1 MSSWALVGRLVRHL
15 GQLEHGAVVVSEGRI
30 AAVLPSP
37 PPRVPVTD
45 LGEAIIAPGLIDLQ
59 LNGAFGHD
67 FTLDPATVR
76 PVAEGLPQ
84 YGVTA
89 FLPTLITSPLA
100 TYPQRLGVIAEAM
113 HAQAA
118 ASRAQ
123 GEPVGAAILGV
134 HVEGPFISPGK
145 KGAHNPAHLR
155 RPSVAAVKPL
165 VASGVVRLM
174 TLAPELPGALETSAY
189 LKSQGV
195 VVSLGHSEADYETA
209 RAALKAGAGW
219 ATHLFNAMPTL
230 GHREPGLVGALL
242 EADTP
247 PVGFIADGV
256 HVHPAIARLVW
267 RAKGM
272 AGICL
277 VTDAMAAL
285 GMPPGR
291 YRIGDQ
297 DVLVDAVSARLAE
310 RDTLAGSI
318 LSLDQAVRNMVQ
330 FTRCSPGQAVWMASG
345 VPAAV
350 LGLTRKGRLAP
361 GYDADLVV
369 FDPKLRVQR
378 TVIGGQTVY
387 EAPPLVEAASDPRA
401 AVMNH

>member
-15 GQLEHGAVVVSEGRI
+15 GQLEHGAVVVTDGRI

-37 PPRVPVTD
+37 PPRVAVID
-45 LGEAIIAPGLIDLQ
+45 VGEGIIAPGLIDLQ

-76 PVAEGLPQ
+76 PVADGLPQ

-89 FLPTLITSPLA
+89 FLPTLITSPLD
-100 TYPQRLGVIAEAM
+100 TYPQRLHAIAEVM
-113 HAQAA
+113 HEQAA
-118 ASRAQ
+118 GRPPN
-123 GEPVGAAILGV
+123 EPAGAAILGV
-134 HVEGPFISPGK
+134 HIEGPFISPGK

-155 RPSVAAVKPL
+155 LPSVAAVKPL
-165 VASGVVRLM
+165 VASGIVRLL

-247 PVGFIADGV
+247 PIGFIADGV
-256 HVHPAIARLVW
+256 HVHPAIVRLVW

-297 DVLVDAVSARLAE
+297 DVQVDETSARLVA

-330 FTRCSPGQAVWMASG
+330 FTRCSPGQAIWMASG
-345 VPAAV
+345 VPAVV

-361 GYDADLVV
+361 GYDADLTV
-369 FDPKLRVQR
+369 FDAKLRVQR
-378 TVIGGQTVY
+378 TIIGGQTVY
-387 EAPPLVEAASDPRA
+387 EAPAAVEATSEIST
-401 AVMNH
+401 VIVNH

>member
-1 MSSWALVGRLVRHL
+1 MSSWAIVGRLVRHL
-15 GQLEHGAVVVSEGRI
+15 GQLEHGTVVVSEGRI

-37 PPRVPVTD
+37 PPRMTVIDVGD
-45 LGEAIIAPGLIDLQ
+45 NIVAPGLIDLQ

-76 PVAEGLPQ
+76 PVADGLAQ
-84 YGVTA
+84 YGCTA
-89 FLPTLITSPLA
+89 FLPTLITSPLD
-100 TYPQRLGVIAEAM
+100 TYPARLQAIADAM
-113 HAQAA
+113 RDQA
-118 ASRAQ
+118 ASRSRS
-123 GEPVGAAILGV
+123 EPSGAAILGV
-134 HVEGPFISPGK
+134 HIEGPFISPGK

-165 VASGVVRLM
+165 AASGIVRLL

-189 LKSQGV
+189 LRGQGV
-195 VVSLGHSEADYETA
+195 VVSLGHSEANYETA

-247 PVGFIADGV
+247 PVGLIADGV
-256 HVHPAIARLVW
+256 HVHPAIIRLVW

-297 DVLVDAVSARLAE
+297 DVQVDETSARLVE

-318 LSLDQAVRNMVQ
+318 LSLDQAIRNMVQ
-330 FTRCSPGQAVWMASG
+330 FTRCSPGQAIWMASG

-350 LGLTRKGRLAP
+350 LGLTRKGRLAS

-369 FDPKLRVQR
+369 FDAQLRVQR
-378 TVIGGQTVY
+378 TFIAGQTVY
-387 EAPPLVEAASDPRA
+387 EAIQGVESDTSTLHLTR
-401 AVMNH
+401 NR

>member
-1 MSSWALVGRLVRHL
+1 MSSWAMVGRLVRHL
-15 GQLEHGAVVVSEGRI
+15 GQLEHGAVVVTEGRI
-30 AAVLPSP
+30 TAVLPSP
-37 PPRVPVTD
+37 PRGVPVTD
-45 LGEAIIAPGLIDLQ
+45 VGESIIAPGLIDLQ

-89 FLPTLITSPLA
+89 FLPTLITSPLE
-100 TYPQRLGVIAEAM
+100 TYPDRLQTIAEVM
-113 HAQAA
+113 RDQAA
-118 ASRAQ
+118 SQHTSEAA
-123 GEPVGAAILGV
+123 GATILGV
-134 HVEGPFISPGK
+134 HIEGPFISPGK
-145 KGAHNPAHLR
+145 KDAHNPAHLR

-165 VASGVVRLM
+165 VASGIVRLL

-219 ATHLFNAMPTL
+219 GTHLFNAMPTL

-247 PVGFIADGV
+247 PVGLIADGV
-256 HVHPAIARLVW
+256 HVHPAIIRLVW

-297 DVLVDAVSARLAE
+297 DVQVDETSARLVE

-318 LSLDQAVRNMVQ
+318 LSMDQAIRNMVQ
-330 FTRCSPGQAVWMASG
+330 FTRCSPGQAIWMATG
-345 VPAAV
+345 VPGAV

-369 FDPKLRVQR
+369 FDPKLRIQR
-378 TVIGGQTVY
+378 TIIGGQTVY
-387 EAPPLVEAASDPRA
+387 DAPPVVEPATDATT
-401 AVMNH
+401 VMNH

>member
-1 MSSWALVGRLVRHL
+1 MSSWAIVGRLVRHL
-15 GQLEHGAVVVSEGRI
+15 GQLEHGAVVISEGRI
-30 AAVLPSP
+30 ATVLPAP
-37 PPRVPVTD
+37 PPRVPVID
-45 LGEAIIAPGLIDLQ
+45 VGENIVAPGLIDLQ

-84 YGVTA
+84 YGCTA

-100 TYPQRLGVIAEAM
+100 TYPDRLQIIADAMRDQVI
-113 HAQAA
+113 
-118 ASRAQ
+118 SRSA
-123 GEPVGAAILGV
+123 GETAGAAILGV
-134 HVEGPFISPGK
+134 HIEGPFISPGK

-165 VASGVVRLM
+165 VASGIVRLL

-189 LKSQGV
+189 LRGQGI
-195 VVSLGHSEADYETA
+195 VVSLGHSEATYETA
-209 RAALKAGAGW
+209 RAALKAGASW

-256 HVHPAIARLVW
+256 HVHPAMARLVW

-297 DVLVDAVSARLAE
+297 DVQVDETSARLVE

-330 FTRCSPGQAVWMASG
+330 FTRCSPGQAIWMASG

-350 LGLTRKGRLAP
+350 LGLTRKGRLAT

-369 FDPKLRVQR
+369 FDARLRVQR
-378 TVIGGQTVY
+378 TIIGGQTAH
-387 EAPPLVEAASDPRA
+387 EAIPKVEHDNQILHLSQ
-401 AVMNH
+401 NE